1 MGFSLGACNT
11 LGELGG
17 VTAGG
22 CSRVTVA
29 GIGKVAFA
37 ASGESSSAMENA
49 ATAGRLGASGPE
61 GPVDWAAD
69 PADQQQTT
77 ATSAN
82 PDKARQYVVVAIAD
96 RAFCT
101 NYQYGRLG
109 VFRRSRRAVARNNAA
124 D

>member
-1 MGFSLGACNT
+1 VVGFSLGACDT
-11 LGELGG
+11 LGGLGELGG

-22 CSRVTVA
+22 CSGVTVA

-49 ATAGRLGASGPE
+49 ATAGRFGASGPE

-82 PDKARQYVVVAIAD
+82 PDKARQHVVVAIAD
-96 RAFCT
+96 
-101 NYQYGRLG
+101 
-109 VFRRSRRAVARNNAA
+109 
-124 D
+124 